1 MIKPGRFVL
10 ETAFVGVAAAAAAAP
25 ALAGTPVPGPLIGA
39 GLPALAL
46 FAGGYWLIRRMRRD
60 RDAS

>member
-1 MIKPGRFVL
+1 MIKPGRLVL
-10 ETAFVGVAAAAAAAP
+10 GAAFVGLAAVAAIAP

-39 GLPALAL
+39 GLPALVL

-60 RDAS
+60 LDTD